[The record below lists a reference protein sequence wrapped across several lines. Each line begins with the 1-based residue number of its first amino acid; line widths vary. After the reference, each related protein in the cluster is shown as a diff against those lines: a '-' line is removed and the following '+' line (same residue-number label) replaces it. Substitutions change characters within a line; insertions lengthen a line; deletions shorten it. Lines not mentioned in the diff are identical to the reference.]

1 VTTGTREH
9 AARLQLYDLQLR
21 LAVHDQRIDEL
32 TAQDH
37 VGAPNEM
44 VVQRQLEPVV
54 LPECMSESTRGN
66 GWKACIDEVPK
77 LNTPL

>member
-1 VTTGTREH
+1 
-9 AARLQLYDLQLR
+9 
-21 LAVHDQRIDEL
+21 VHDQRIDEL

-44 VVQRQLEPVV
+44 VVQRQVELVV
-54 LPECMSESTRGN
+54 LSERKSESTRGN
-66 GWKACIDEVPK
+66 GWKACIDEVCK